1 MLKKTNDQTE
11 QNFWIAY
18 ADLMAG
24 LLFVFILL
32 IGAIV
37 VKYVLTQSDLRE
49 LKVSL
54 KDKESNLERSIV
66 LLSKKEKAMLAIN
79 QKLEEIEQKNMYLEF
94 LQEELE
100 GKIEDLEKDSNITKT
115 ALEEQIRLSILQAQ
129 TKDEEIEKLKEMLDT
144 TTFKFEEAN
153 LTLSLKQSEL
163 IELNRL
169 LKEQIS
175 VREKL
180 AKDLNI
186 TRDRIRNLTGIRI
199 HVIKELKEKLG
210 DDISID
216 SKSGSIRLS
225 SSVLFDIDSYEI
237 KEEAKAKLK
246 KTLMNYL
253 DVLIGDRKIR
263 KNIDK
268 IIIEGHTDST
278 GNYMYN
284 LDLSQKRAYE
294 VMKLIYSWGRAD
306 SKILRKYLS
315 VTGRS
320 YGDLIMKNGAEDK
333 EASRRIEIKF
343 SIANKKAI
351 EEIEKFLESEYK

>member
-1 MLKKTNDQTE
+1 MLKKSNDQTE

-24 LLFVFILL
+24 LLFIFILL

-54 KDKESNLERSIV
+54 KDKEANLEKSIT
-66 LLSKKEKAMLAIN
+66 LLSRKEKAMLAIN
-79 QKLEEIEQKNMYLEF
+79 QKLEEIEQKNLYLEF
-94 LQEELE
+94 LQEELQ
-100 GKIEDLEKDSNITKT
+100 GKINELETDNNSTKT
-115 ALEEQIRLSILQAQ
+115 ALEEQIRLSISQNKS
-129 TKDEEIEKLKEMLDT
+129 KDEEIEKLKEMLDT

-153 LTLSLKQSEL
+153 VTLSLKQSEL
-163 IELNRL
+163 VELNQL

-175 VREKL
+175 IREKL
-180 AKDLNI
+180 SKDLNI

-199 HVIKELKEKLG
+199 HVISELKEKLG
-210 DDISID
+210 NDISID
-216 SKSGSIRLS
+216 AKSGAIRLS
-225 SSVLFDIDSYEI
+225 SSVLFDIDSFEI
-237 KEEAKAKLK
+237 KEEAKANLK
-246 KTLMNYL
+246 KTLMKYL
-253 DVLIGDRKIR
+253 DVLIGDKNIR

-294 VMKLIYSWGRAD
+294 VMKLIYSWNRAD
-306 SKILRKYLS
+306 SKVLRKYLS

-320 YGDLIMKNGAEDK
+320 YGDLIVKNGIEDK

-351 EEIEKFLESEYK
+351 DEIESFLESEYK

>member
-351 EEIEKFLESEYK
+351 DEIEKFLESEYK